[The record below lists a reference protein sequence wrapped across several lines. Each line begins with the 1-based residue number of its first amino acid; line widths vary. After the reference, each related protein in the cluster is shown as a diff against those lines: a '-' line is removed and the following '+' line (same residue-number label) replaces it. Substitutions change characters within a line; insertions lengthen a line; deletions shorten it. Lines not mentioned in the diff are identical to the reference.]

1 MAKGTQLRDYQT
13 AILARLEDA
22 KKAGATAQAGYLGV
36 VIGSK
41 NVLVNLQEISETLPV
56 SGIHRVP
63 VVKPWFLGVA
73 NVRGVLYAI
82 NDLAQML
89 EQTYTNISSE
99 ARLLLMNEAITSN
112 VAFVVDRMI
121 GLRKLDE
128 MKPIEM
134 KPGEMKSGEMKPGEE
149 AAEESVCLKAQ
160 TYQDEDNQ
168 IWHMLDCD
176 KLVRSKEFAV
186 PNVV

>member
-1 MAKGTQLRDYQT
+1 MAKGSRLREYQT
-13 AILARLEDA
+13 SILARLEDA
-22 KKAGATAQAGYLGV
+22 KKPGAEAQAGYLGV

-41 NVLVNLQEISETLPV
+41 NVLVNLQEISETLPILH
-56 SGIHRVP
+56 IHRVP

-89 EQTYTNISSE
+89 EHTFTVISSE
-99 ARLLLMNEAITSN
+99 ARLLLMSEAITSN
-112 VAFVVDRMI
+112 VAFVVDKMI

-128 MKPIEM
+128 MKLR
-134 KPGEMKSGEMKPGEE
+134 EE
-149 AAEESVCLKAQ
+149 PAEESLCLKPQ
-160 TYQDEDNQ
+160 TYQDGENR

-176 KLVRSKEFAV
+176 KLVRSKEFAT

>member
-1 MAKGTQLRDYQT
+1 MAKGSRLREYQT
-13 AILARLEDA
+13 SILARLEDA
-22 KKAGATAQAGYLGV
+22 KKPGAESQAGYLGV

-41 NVLVNLQEISETLPV
+41 NVLVNLQEISETLPILH
-56 SGIHRVP
+56 IHRVP
-63 VVKPWFLGVA
+63 VVKPWFLGLA

-89 EQTYTNISSE
+89 EHVFTPISSE
-99 ARLLLMNEAITSN
+99 ARLLLMSEAITSN
-112 VAFVVDRMI
+112 VAFVVDKMI

-128 MKPIEM
+128 MNLRE
-134 KPGEMKSGEMKPGEE
+134 S
-149 AAEESVCLKAQ
+149 AAEESLCLKPQ
-160 TYQDEDNQ
+160 TYLDRENR

-176 KLVRSKEFAV
+176 KLVRSKEFAT

>member
-1 MAKGTQLRDYQT
+1 MAKSSSLREYQT
-13 AILARLEDA
+13 SILARLEDA
-22 KKAGATAQAGYLGV
+22 KKAGAEAPAGYLGV

-56 SGIHRVP
+56 IEIQRVP
-63 VVKPWFLGVA
+63 IVRPWFIGVA

-89 EQTYTNISSE
+89 ENTFTSISSS
-99 ARLLLMNEAITSN
+99 ARMLLINDTVTSN
-112 VAFVVDRMI
+112 VAFVVDKMI

-128 MKPIEM
+128 MKLR
-134 KPGEMKSGEMKPGEE
+134 EE
-149 AAEESVCLKAQ
+149 AAEESSCLKTQ
-160 TYQDEDNQ
+160 TYQDEENR

-176 KLVRSKEFAV
+176 KLVRSKEFAT
-186 PNVV
+186 PYAI